1 MKRAVRFGGGW
12 LAGLWL
18 ALAVPAQAAE
28 GPRVPAVFR
37 AARTQVAVAVDGVL
51 DEPAWAAAPV
61 YSDFVQSFPTPG
73 AEPGERTEVRI
84 LHDERN
90 LYVGI
95 TAFDRQPALIR
106 RSLGR
111 RDAIP
116 PSDMVTVMVDT
127 LRDRATAYLFS
138 INAGGTLEDAR
149 LTEDTTEAKDWDA
162 VWEGEATVTQ
172 EGWTAELRVPLS
184 VLRFPEAL
192 VQTWGF
198 HVRRQMART
207 HEQVDS
213 TVIPREA
220 NALVSRFADF
230 QGLEGVHHQR
240 GLMLTPYVA
249 SRLTASRTEVPL
261 GGVSS
266 VEPSADVGLDFQAAL
281 ASDLSLTGT
290 FNPDFGQVEA
300 DELLVN
306 LSTSEVFFPEK
317 RPFFLEGLELFQPVG
332 AQAGRS
338 AQTLFYSRRVGLD
351 QPLLGAVKL
360 VGTVSDGVQVGLLN
374 AVSLGAP
381 ALGNAPARGYRFQ
394 WARPLHFASQATLP
408 RVVPP
413 PMNSLAG
420 VLRAEV
426 AQGQQLGLMVTAASP
441 LSSKCQGTP
450 LPDDPPCVVRGGQAA
465 AADFRLR
472 TADGVF
478 AVSGQV
484 DASRVTGGG
493 PEGLLLRDGTL
504 LRPGDLGFGA
514 YLRGGKLGGE
524 PWRTTLTYE
533 YESPTLDL
541 NASGFQPLQNQQK
554 VSAHV
559 QYGRGSRWGI
569 FPELWLG
576 VRVQGGW
583 STDARGLPLSRGLDL
598 TLEGVLPDFSTLFCD
613 AGVETDRRDLR
624 EIPGRGLAYEL
635 PDFGYLTCGLE
646 TDPLR
651 PLALKLEGYVD
662 RTTRNGPSPGRVGK
676 ALSAG
681 VSWRPMPRLQT
692 DVDVS
697 YEATQDGPRWTGET
711 EDGRLLFAE
720 LVPRFLTLTFKQ
732 LVVVTPRLTLQ
743 ARVQL
748 LTGLGPYGP
757 FYAARIPED
766 GTVRLRDLQPVT
778 DVEDPSFHT
787 AALNVNVVARWE
799 YHVGS
804 TLYFIYSRAQEE
816 PLLEGAD
823 AGRRSLGPQGLG
835 LGPRSDTVL
844 LKASYAW

>member
-1 MKRAVRFGGGW
+1 MLAWAAPVWAAEVPRATSAFRAVRTD
-12 LAGLWL
+12 AS
-18 ALAVPAQAAE
+18 VS
-28 GPRVPAVFR
+28 
-37 AARTQVAVAVDGVL
+37 VDGTL

-61 YSDFVQSFPTPG
+61 YSDFVQSFPSPG
-73 AEPGERTEVRI
+73 AAPGERTEVRI
-84 LHDERN
+84 LYDERN

-95 TAFDRQPALIR
+95 TAHDSQPELILQ
-106 RSLGR
+106 SLGR
-111 RDAIP
+111 RDDIP
-116 PSDMVTVMVDT
+116 PSDTVTVMVDS
-127 LRDRATAYLFS
+127 LRDRATGYLFS
-138 INAGGTLEDAR
+138 INAGGTLQDAR

-162 VWEGEATVTQ
+162 IWEGEATVTKD
-172 EGWTAELRVPLS
+172 GWVAELRVPLT
-184 VLRFPEAL
+184 VLRFPDAP

-198 HVRRQMART
+198 HVRRQISRT

-230 QGLEGVHHQR
+230 QGLEGVRHQR
-240 GLMLTPYVA
+240 ALSLTPYVA
-249 SRLTASRTEVPL
+249 SRFTASRESVPL
-261 GGVSS
+261 GGAVSL
-266 VEPSADVGLDFQAAL
+266 EPSADVGLDFQASL

-290 FNPDFGQVEA
+290 INPDFGQVEA
-300 DELLVN
+300 DTLLVN

-338 AQTLFYSRRVGLD
+338 AQTLFYSRRVGLE

-374 AVSLGAP
+374 AVSMGAP
-381 ALGNAPARGYRFQ
+381 ALGGEAERGYRFQ
-394 WARPLHFASQATLP
+394 WERPLHFGSQSALP

-413 PMNSLAG
+413 PMNSFAG

-426 AQGQQLGLMVTAASP
+426 AEGQQLGLMVTAATP
-441 LSSKCQGTP
+441 LSSKCQGHP
-450 LPDDPPCVVRGGQAA
+450 LPDSPPCVARGGQAA

-472 TADGVF
+472 TQDGVY

-484 DASRVTGGG
+484 DASRVSGGEA
-493 PEGLLLRDGTL
+493 EGYVLRDGTR
-504 LRPGDLGFGA
+504 LRPGDMGFGA

-524 PWRTTLTYE
+524 PWRATLTYE
-533 YESPTLDL
+533 YESPTLEL

-559 QYGRGSRWGI
+559 QYGRGSRWGP
-569 FPELWLG
+569 FHELWLG
-576 VRVQGGW
+576 VRGQGAW
-583 STDARGLPLSRGLDL
+583 STDSRGLPLSRGVDL
-598 TLEGVLPDFSTLFCD
+598 TLEGVLPDFSTVTCEV
-613 AGVETDRRDLR
+613 GVETGRRDLR
-624 EIPGRGLAYEL
+624 EIPERGLAYEL
-635 PDFGYLTCGLE
+635 PSFRFATCALE

-651 PLALKLEGYVD
+651 PLSFTLDGYVD
-662 RTTRNGPSPGRVGK
+662 RTSRNGVSPGRVGK
-676 ALSAG
+676 SVSLGA
-681 VSWRPMPRLQT
+681 SWRPMPRLQT

-711 EDGRLLFAE
+711 DDGRLLFAE

-766 GTVRLRDLQPVT
+766 GTVRLTDLQPVT
-778 DVEDPSFHT
+778 DAEDPSFHT
-787 AALNVNVVARWE
+787 AALNLNVVARWE
-799 YHVGS
+799 YRVGS

-816 PLLEGAD
+816 PLLEGPEA
-823 AGRRSLGPQGLG
+823 ARSSLPPHGLG
-835 LGPRSDTVL
+835 RGPRSDTVL
-844 LKASYAW
+844 LKASYTW